1 MIHFRKFTTAT
12 RTKFGRDSVE
22 PHFAADL
29 TARNQSL
36 KHLFCAKE
44 LAMKAKPKKKT
55 ELEKKARNVGEKARV
70 VGEKAEMVGDQVSLE
85 GEQARLVGEQAR
97 LVGEQARLVG
107 EQARLVQGKAKLG
120 GKEDILDDKGYKTIM
135 RPAVR
140 DILLS
145 LN

>member
-97 LVGEQARLVG
+97 LVGEQARLV
-107 EQARLVQGKAKLG
+107 QGKAKLG